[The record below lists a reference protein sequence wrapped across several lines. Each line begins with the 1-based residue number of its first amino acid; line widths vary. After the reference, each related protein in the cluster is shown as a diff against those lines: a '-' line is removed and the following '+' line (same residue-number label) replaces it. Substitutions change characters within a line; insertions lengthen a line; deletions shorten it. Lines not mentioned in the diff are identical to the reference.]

1 MSQSTDRST
10 GTSLAAEA
18 RTEFG
23 KGAARRIRRDHKI
36 PAVLYGH
43 GEAPRHITLPGHAT
57 MLALKTKNA
66 LLALSLDGGQNALAI
81 AKDVQVDPVRRVIEH
96 VDLVLVRSGER
107 IHVDV
112 AVHVAGE
119 ASADAVVS
127 VEANTLAVVAE
138 ATHLPE
144 QIVVDVEGVAPGTQ
158 ITAGQLTLPQ
168 GTELAG
174 DPDAIV
180 VSVVAAPSAA
190 AIEADLASSEAE
202 LGIEHDAPS
211 GPAAEGADLGAS
223 ATATGADSE

>member
-1 MSQSTDRST
+1 VSQSTDRST
-10 GTSLAAEA
+10 GTSLVAET

-43 GEAPRHITLPGHAT
+43 GEAPRHISLPGHAT

-81 AKDVQVDPVRRVIEH
+81 AKDVQIDPVRREIEH

-107 IHVDV
+107 IQVEV
-112 AVHVAGE
+112 AVHVTGE
-119 ASADAVVS
+119 PSASAVVS
-127 VEANTLAVVAE
+127 VEANTLAVTAE

-144 QIVVDVEGVAPGTQ
+144 QIVVDVEGATPGTH
-158 ITAGQLTLPQ
+158 ILASQLSLPE

-174 DPDAIV
+174 DPGAIV
-180 VSVVAAPSAA
+180 VSLVGAPSAA
-190 AIEADLASSEAE
+190 DVEADLASSEAD
-202 LGIEHDAPS
+202 LGIQHDAPS
-211 GPAAEGADLGAS
+211 APAAEGSDPGQS
-223 ATATGADSE
+223 ATSTGADSQ